1 LGHGLDRQR
10 CGGFCLRWSRADAH
24 PGSGDARGGRAA
36 PAYFSAN
43 EGYYSDPYCY
53 RVAYA
58 SRHAADN
65 PNGDASP
72 YACRYAAGDPDGDAS
87 PYACRYA
94 AGNPNGDALPYALFT
109 HPDAPADDHSNEHA
123 DALADANAGSHAHTD
138 LASDDL

>member
-1 LGHGLDRQR
+1 
-10 CGGFCLRWSRADAH
+10 LRWSRADAH

-36 PAYFSAN
+36 PAYSSAN
-43 EGYYSDPYCY
+43 EGYYSNPYCY

-65 PNGDASP
+65 PN
-72 YACRYAAGDPDGDAS
+72 GDAS

-109 HPDAPADDHSNEHA
+109 HPDAPADDHSNGHA